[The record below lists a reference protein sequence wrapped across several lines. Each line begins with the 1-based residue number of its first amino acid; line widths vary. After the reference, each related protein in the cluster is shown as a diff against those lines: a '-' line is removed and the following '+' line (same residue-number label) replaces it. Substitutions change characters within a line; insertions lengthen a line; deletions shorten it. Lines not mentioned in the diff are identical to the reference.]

1 MYNYYTKHFWPLMV
15 RRMYIRHYMTF
26 LSFRVIWS
34 RSVNN
39 FSSFLFTSI
48 IKNKS
53 FWTRISPTSSLGNM
67 RTTMST
73 DINAGKRAAAYKAVD
88 DWVKVNEEFKKH
100 LIVIINF
107 FRMVIDLE

>member
-1 MYNYYTKHFWPLMV
+1 
-15 RRMYIRHYMTF
+15 
-26 LSFRVIWS
+26 
-34 RSVNN
+34 
-39 FSSFLFTSI
+39 
-48 IKNKS
+48 
-53 FWTRISPTSSLGNM
+53 
-67 RTTMST
+67 MST